1 MKKQDKR
8 KAPAEPP
15 SEGMSIDA
23 ILAQLASMKDNAKSS
38 IGGADPEADAIWA
51 ADVAACEAATDI
63 LTALQDEG
71 IKDPEQVRDLIHDYN
86 ALAEQYQKM
95 HQRYEE
101 PAQVLRLG
109 GGARAACLCPEC
121 HNQSR
126 PGNAYCWNCGK
137 RLDWR
142 RRP

>member
-8 KAPAEPP
+8 KAPAEP
-15 SEGMSIDA
+15 SSKGMSIGEIASTLATFKEMSEDA
-23 ILAQLASMKDNAKSS
+23 AKKLNYT
-38 IGGADPEADAIWA
+38 PDA
-51 ADVAACEAATDI
+51 VNREVLACEAAIDI

-137 RLDWR
+137 RLGWGR
-142 RRP
+142 

>member
-1 MKKQDKR
+1 MKKRDKR
-8 KAPAEPP
+8 RAPAEAKAP
-15 SEGMSIDA
+15 EMSIDA

-38 IGGADPEADAIWA
+38 IGGADPEGDAIWA
-51 ADVAACEAATDI
+51 TDVAACEAVIDI

-71 IKDPEQVRDLIHDYN
+71 IKDPEQVWDLIHDYN
-86 ALAEQYQKM
+86 ALAEQYRKM
-95 HQRYEE
+95 HQQYEE

-121 HNQSR
+121 RNQSR
-126 PGNAYCWNCGK
+126 PGNAHCWNCGK

-142 RRP
+142 R